1 MGRLIMIRTTK
12 RIGMAAATAI
22 MLLYGTVNAGAAGT
36 LDIELN
42 KIEDAGGQCSASFVM
57 QNHMGA
63 TLDQLRIDLYV
74 FDKGGVIMRRVYLDT
89 GPMRD
94 GKTTVASFALVDQP
108 CDKIGRL
115 LVNDIPTCKA
125 PDGNALDCLAGL
137 TLTSKAAV
145 ELAK

>member
-1 MGRLIMIRTTK
+1 MQRLPRYGLAACLIAILF
-12 RIGMAAATAI
+12 GASEAAA
-22 MLLYGTVNAGAAGT
+22 NPS
-36 LDIELN
+36 LDVELN

-94 GKTTVASFALVDQP
+94 GKTTVASFAVVDQP
-108 CDKIGRL
+108 CEKIGRL
-115 LVNDIPTCKA
+115 LVNDIPTCK
-125 PDGNALDCLAGL
+125 DGGGTTLDCLGGL
-137 TLTSKAAV
+137 NLSSKASID
-145 ELAK
+145 LTK

>member
-1 MGRLIMIRTTK
+1 MTRTTA
-12 RIGMAAATAI
+12 RIRMAAAMA
-22 MLLYGTVNAGAAGT
+22 MALLCGSVGAAAAAT

-125 PDGNALDCLAGL
+125 PDGSALDCLGGL
-137 TLTSKAAV
+137 TLSSKAPV
-145 ELAK
+145 DLTK

>member
-1 MGRLIMIRTTK
+1 MGRLDMARTTR
-12 RIGMAAATAI
+12 RIGVAAAIAAA
-22 MLLYGTVNAGAAGT
+22 LLCGHAAASAAT

-42 KIEDAGGQCSASFVM
+42 KIEDAGAQCSASFVM

-125 PDGNALDCLAGL
+125 PDGSALDCLGGL
-137 TLTSKAAV
+137 TLSSKAPV

>member
-1 MGRLIMIRTTK
+1 
-12 RIGMAAATAI
+12 
-22 MLLYGTVNAGAAGT
+22 
-36 LDIELN
+36 
-42 KIEDAGGQCSASFVM
+42 
-57 QNHMGA
+57 
-63 TLDQLRIDLYV
+63 
-74 FDKGGVIMRRVYLDT
+74 MRRVYLDT

-125 PDGNALDCLAGL
+125 PDGSALDCLGGL
-137 TLTSKAAV
+137 TLSSKAAV